1 MTIGDPNILKYDHS
15 IMAKFLLT
23 NVKTADFCRATSLLP
38 KCTRMHQS
46 IIPRKIFRGNI
57 PGYPHWVPYLRE
69 GKAGGKG
76 RRGGREQTMEREE
89 GRRGEDGGKGRGGDG
104 RSVAAPNTHS
114 CHPIGSY
121 SCMRHFRRRGCSCN
135 TSHCPP

>member
-1 MTIGDPNILKYDHS
+1 
-15 IMAKFLLT
+15 MAKFLLT

-76 RRGGREQTMEREE
+76 RRWEKCCCPKHTQLSPHRLLQLY
-89 GRRGEDGGKGRGGDG
+89 
-104 RSVAAPNTHS
+104 APLS
-114 CHPIGSY
+114 S
-121 SCMRHFRRRGCSCN
+121 SWLQL
-135 TSHCPP
+135 